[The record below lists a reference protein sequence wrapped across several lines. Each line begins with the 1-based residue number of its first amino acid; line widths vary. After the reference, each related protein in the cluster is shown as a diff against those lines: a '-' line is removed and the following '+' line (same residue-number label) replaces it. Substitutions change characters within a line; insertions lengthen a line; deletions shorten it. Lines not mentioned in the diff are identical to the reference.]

1 MMIGSLNSEGLFS
14 MPMKF
19 LGKVLFPHLAPW
31 QRKKQTKIIVLVFL
45 AAVIFAAAVGAIML
59 AQNAHR

>member
-1 MMIGSLNSEGLFS
+1 